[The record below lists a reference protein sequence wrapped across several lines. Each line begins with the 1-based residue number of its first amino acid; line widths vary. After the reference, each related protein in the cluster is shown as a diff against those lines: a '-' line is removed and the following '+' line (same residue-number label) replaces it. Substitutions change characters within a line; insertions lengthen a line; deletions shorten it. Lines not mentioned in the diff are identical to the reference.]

1 MTNPIGGVKAM
12 MQRQWMSHLK
22 LSILSAALVL
32 FASCTHGV
40 AYAADDEDNSMWNL
54 DRRIFDNFLQSLG
67 LKNAY
72 EKEIEYRE
80 RSPLVVPPSRNL
92 PKPESAAARNPAWP
106 SDPDVKRRADTAKRK
121 REEAYS
127 SFDPDRDAAPL
138 SPSELRKGRTA
149 TNGSAGTEE
158 KELRNPSDL
167 GYKGGLW
174 NFFSPG
180 KNDDVGTFTQEP
192 PRTSLIAPPS
202 GYQTPSPAQP
212 YGLSKPRPEKMQP
225 ADRATGDLN

>member
-1 MTNPIGGVKAM
+1 M

-22 LSILSAALVL
+22 LPILSAALGLAV
-32 FASCTHGV
+32 FATCAQGV
-40 AYAADDEDNSMWNL
+40 AYAADDEDSMWNL
-54 DRRIFDNFLQSLG
+54 DRRIFDSFLQSLG

-80 RSPLVVPPSRNL
+80 RSPLVVPPSRSL
-92 PKPESAAARNPAWP
+92 PKPEAAGARSPAWP

-138 SPSELRKGRTA
+138 SPSELRKGRSA
-149 TNGSAGTEE
+149 TNGSAGTED

-174 NFFSPG
+174 NFFSG
-180 KNDDVGTFTQEP
+180 RNDDVSTFTQEP
-192 PRTSLIAPPS
+192 PRTSLIAPPA
-202 GYQTPSPAQP
+202 GYQTPSRAQP
-212 YGLSKPRPEKMQP
+212 YGLSKPRPEKMLPQ
-225 ADRATGDLN
+225 DRATGDLN